1 MMKKTSNLTDFLY
14 IPAAS
19 ILFAMGYNMFIEPA
33 GIVLGGATGVATV
46 LNRLFPFLSVGTYIL
61 LVNLPLLLVC
71 LKVFGKR
78 FIWKTAVGTLC
89 SSVALDLL
97 NFFPVTTSDP
107 LLCSLFGGGS
117 IGAALGLM
125 YARGYNT
132 GGADLL
138 VFLLK
143 RRHKNLS
150 DGKIVMLLDAAVV
163 IFSALILKTFSLIFY
178 SVITI
183 CAETAVLDRVINGF
197 DRGQLAFIFSEN
209 SNVIAEKIST
219 ELERGVTVIDATGWY
234 TGKNGQALLCALRP
248 GEVYKLRGIIG
259 SVDPRAF
266 VVFTSASA
274 IDGLGFER
282 NAP

>member
-1 MMKKTSNLTDFLY
+1 MDFFY

-19 ILFAMGYNMFIEPA
+19 ILFAAGYNMFIEPA
-33 GIVLGGATGVATV
+33 GIVLGGATGIATV
-46 LNRLFPFLSVGTYIL
+46 LNKLFPFLSVGVYIL
-61 LVNLPLLLVC
+61 LVNLPLILIC

-78 FIWKTAVGTLC
+78 FIWKTAAGTLC
-89 SSVALDLL
+89 SSIALDVL
-97 NFFPVTTSDP
+97 NFFPVTTTDP
-107 LLCSLFGGGS
+107 LLCGLFGGGA

-150 DGKIVMLLDAAVV
+150 EGRIVLLLDAAVV
-163 IFSALILKTFSLIFY
+163 ALSAVILSNFSLIFY

-183 CAETAVLDRVINGF
+183 CAETGILDRVISGF
-197 DRGQLAFIFSEN
+197 DRGRLVFIFSKN
-209 SNVIAEKIST
+209 SSAIAEKIAS
-219 ELERGVTVIDATGWY
+219 ELERGVTVIETTGWY
-234 TGKNGQALLCALRP
+234 TGQNGQALLCALRP
-248 GEVYKLRGIIG
+248 KEVYKLREIIG
-259 SVDPRAF
+259 AADPSAF

-282 NAP
+282 ASP